1 MALLGGYRSRRLAR
15 RAEAAFLTGGF
26 EAAAAF
32 LDAARSLGAAPW
44 AHFAVGLYNRER
56 KPEAERAILRALE
69 IEPARGDALIF
80 LAELQAETD
89 RRPEAIAT
97 YQRVMARF
105 PRALEQ
111 ALALAK
117 LHAAGEDYTSAR
129 DVLRPLLGLPSNEL
143 PMLLAAIHYALGEHA
158 EVIALLAPMV
168 RQMKLELQGL
178 VYGNARQ
185 DLYNEYQEALRL
197 HDESY
202 AILHGR
208 EQVIEVAKSRGDLD
222 AQAGVNYRLLGEAR
236 MIQPPKWTAEPRL
249 MTVEAGLAH
258 GLALVAAGE
267 RSRGLCHQ
275 GQARLRQGRL
285 DDARRLFDHARD
297 LDDDNF
303 AAYLGL
309 GAAMVLERARAF
321 ERVAQFPEVRGPLP
335 AGLEQVVV
343 DWPVLT
349 ERERQVVL
357 AVTAPLAKLLPNIAA
372 AGAEAR
378 LLPIDIRLADL
389 PEMQWEQAE
398 VEEEGEQA
406 GEPGNQDD
414 EARFEDHRCLE
425 GITGAANARI
435 CASKIEELL
444 GLTGEH
450 DSVFAHELAH
460 LAHFH
465 APEQVQQQIEELFE
479 QSLQHEHILTAYQTT
494 NSAEF
499 FAVAYTDFI
508 AHEYRLMSR
517 RELDDEGVI
526 EDTFALFRTL
536 A

>member
-1 MALLGGYRSRRLAR
+1 MR
-15 RAEAAFLTGGF
+15 
-26 EAAAAF
+26 
-32 LDAARSLGAAPW
+32 
-44 AHFAVGLYNRER
+44 LYNLER
-56 KPEAERAILRALE
+56 QPEAERAIRRALE
-69 IEPARGDALIF
+69 IEPDRGDALIF
-80 LAELQAETD
+80 LAELLAETD
-89 RRPEAIAT
+89 RNPEAIAT

-105 PRALEQ
+105 PGALAQ

-117 LHAAGEDYTSAR
+117 LHAAGDNFVAAR
-129 DVLRPLLGLPSNEL
+129 DVLLPLAGLPSHEL
-143 PMLLAAIHYALGEHA
+143 PMLLAKLHYELDEHTQVLALM
-158 EVIALLAPMV
+158 APLV
-168 RQMKLELQGL
+168 RQMKLELQGAI
-178 VYGNARQ
+178 YGGARQ
-185 DLYNEYQEALRL
+185 SLITEYEEAVRL

-208 EQVIEVAKSRGDLD
+208 EQVIEAAKTRGDLD
-222 AQAGVNYRLLGEAR
+222 ARAGVNYRLLGEAR
-236 MIQPPKWTAEPRL
+236 MIERPKWQAEPRL

-258 GLALVAAGE
+258 GLALATAGQ

-275 GQARLRQGRL
+275 GLARLRQARL
-285 DDARRLFDHARD
+285 DDARRLFDEARG

-309 GAAMVLERARAF
+309 GAALDLGRSRAF
-321 ERVAQFPEVRGPLP
+321 ERVAAQLPPVRGPLP
-335 AGLEQVVV
+335 PGLEQVVA

-349 ERERQVVL
+349 EIERQVVL
-357 AVTAPLAKLLPNIAA
+357 AVTAPLARLLPGIAA

-378 LLPIDIRLADL
+378 LLPIDMRLADL
-389 PEMQWEQAE
+389 PEMQH
-398 VEEEGEQA
+398 
-406 GEPGNQDD
+406 DD
-414 EARFEDHRCLE
+414 GDDDDDGGDGDDDGDDDRFDDHRCLE
-425 GITGAANARI
+425 GITGAATARL

-444 GLTGEH
+444 DLTGEH

-465 APEQVQQQIEELFE
+465 APDEVQQQIEDLFE
-479 QSLQHEHILTAYQTT
+479 QSMQHEHILTAYQTT

-508 AHEYRLMSR
+508 AHEYRLVSR

-526 EDTFALFRTL
+526 EDTFALFRSL

>member
-15 RAEAAFLTGGF
+15 RAEAVFLTGGF
-26 EAAAAF
+26 EAAAAL
-32 LDAARSLGAAPW
+32 LDSVRSLGAAPW

-69 IEPARGDALIF
+69 IEPGRGDALIF
-80 LAELQAETD
+80 LAELLAETD

-185 DLYNEYQEALRL
+185 DLYNEYQEAIRL
-197 HDESY
+197 HDECY

-285 DDARRLFDHARD
+285 DDARRLFDQARD

-309 GAAMVLERARAF
+309 GAAMDLGRSRAF
-321 ERVAQFPEVRGPLP
+321 ERVAQFPDVRGPLP

-389 PEMQWEQAE
+389 PEMQWKADE
-398 VEEEGEQA
+398 
-406 GEPGNQDD
+406 DD
-414 EARFEDHRCLE
+414 DARSEDHRCLE

-450 DSVFAHELAH
+450 DCVFAHELAH